1 VVDDEFPGFLP
12 GDDACILAGRVPH
25 SADWSSLKRNIAILA
40 LLSSLWAIPA
50 FSQGCAMCYSSAS
63 GTTQQGKQALSR
75 AVLILLIPPVGL
87 MTFGMAVAYRYGKK
101 RDQEDSD
108 GEV

>member
-1 VVDDEFPGFLP
+1 MKP
-12 GDDACILAGRVPH
+12 R
-25 SADWSSLKRNIAILA
+25 IAHVA
-40 LLSSLWAIPA
+40 LLAALWASPA
-50 FSQGCAMCYSSAS
+50 FGQGCAMCYSSAS

-75 AVLILLIPPVGL
+75 AVLILLVPPVGL